1 VKADVMAALGWPM
14 DKAEV
19 QARGETISDDWRV
32 LGQRLIE
39 REGRLLERRV
49 WLQGLNTGR
58 AALMLDY
65 AQGGRGFETAWVSGG
80 AYRTA
85 LSFYPGRAS
94 LRAVAVNGVE
104 ALAAADA
111 QP

>member
-1 VKADVMAALGWPM
+1 VIAEPEVKADVMAALGWPM

-80 AYRTA
+80 ATHS
-85 LSFYPGRAS
+85 LELLPGQGEPAGGCRQW
-94 LRAVAVNGVE
+94 G
-104 ALAAADA
+104 
-111 QP
+111 